1 MLKLRKTILC
11 QRPMIEALPMMPGM
25 GKVVRQYSI
34 IMRIITLLV
43 AILASVAAF
52 SNVRVQLEPEITKF
66 SSSNWVES
74 KASSADIVEAVFMIK
89 RDPEAVKKFEAQLL
103 DLSSPFSKNYG
114 KWLNKQQIIDQ
125 FAPSE
130 DKVKTVVDYVASFGA
145 GASKVRVS
153 DYRDKVFV
161 SMPVSVANKM
171 LHTSFSRFT
180 SKIRSNVVLLRTTQ
194 VSHL

>member
-1 MLKLRKTILC
+1 
-11 QRPMIEALPMMPGM
+11 
-25 GKVVRQYSI
+25 
-34 IMRIITLLV
+34 MRIITLLV

-52 SNVRVQLEPEITKF
+52 SNVRVQLEPEITQF

-74 KASSADIVEAVFMIK
+74 KASPADMVDAIFMIK

-103 DLSSPFSKNYG
+103 DLSSPYSKNYG

-125 FAPSE
+125 FSPSE
-130 DKVKTVVDYVASFGA
+130 DNVKKVVDYVASFGA

-161 SMPVSVANKM
+161 SMPVAVANNM
-171 LHTSFSRFT
+171 LQTSFSRFT
-180 SKIRSNVVLLRTTQ
+180 SKIRGNVVLLRTTQ
-194 VSHL
+194 VSIYCF